1 MFADNHSTELRRP
14 HKNGG
19 AGKYLLKL
27 YVAGT
32 TSRSVRAISN
42 IKRICESHLKGRYLL
57 EVVDIYQRP
66 VLAKGEQ
73 IVAAPTLI
81 KHLPFPLR
89 RLIGDMA
96 DTDRVLLG
104 LDLQPEKGKSEA

>member
-1 MFADNHSTELRRP
+1 MFAGNHSTELRRP
-14 HKNGG
+14 RRNGD

-32 TSRSVRAISN
+32 TSKSVRAISN

-81 KHLPFPLR
+81 KHLPVPLR
-89 RLIGDMA
+89 RLIGDMT

-104 LDLQPEKGKSEA
+104 LDLQPDKSKSEE